1 MHLLPNFKALQNV
14 DSVLFSSWKMMKHS
28 TMKNTVFGEAQET
41 FGKKKRKLLQPGG
54 CEMVAYL
61 KG

>member
-14 DSVLFSSWKMMKHS
+14 DSVLFSSRKMMKHP

-54 CEMVAYL
+54 
-61 KG
+61 

>member
-1 MHLLPNFKALQNV
+1 MHLLPNFKAMQNV
-14 DSVLFSSWKMMKHS
+14 DSVLVSSWKMMKHS